1 MIAWFGFLTALAWA
15 DPAPPPR
22 GLSRCA
28 AHPSECGWNHDV
40 GQPKERNPSAS
51 NTAASADS
59 KSKKTSVKVAKPVAI
74 EMPGNLPAYQTANA
88 RAATEASD
96 EIVIVAEKPLGALLP
111 GLRAGDILQA
121 EIEQSIKASPSVPTP
136 VRARVTQGRF
146 RGAFVLGSATFDREL
161 KRVLLVFEHMRLPGN
176 ETTYALKATGLA
188 ASGQVGLEGDY
199 HTQEG
204 LFFAAEILTAGAAGY
219 ADATTQRN
227 QTLLGTYQTAP
238 TLANASKQGAVT
250 ALSKSAERF
259 AERERTAP
267 EYTEIEGGREIQI
280 ILEASPT
287 ESTGT

>member
-1 MIAWFGFLTALAWA
+1 
-15 DPAPPPR
+15 
-22 GLSRCA
+22 
-28 AHPSECGWNHDV
+28 
-40 GQPKERNPSAS
+40 
-51 NTAASADS
+51 
-59 KSKKTSVKVAKPVAI
+59 
-74 EMPGNLPAYQTANA
+74 
-88 RAATEASD
+88 
-96 EIVIVAEKPLGALLP
+96 
-111 GLRAGDILQA
+111 
-121 EIEQSIKASPSVPTP
+121 
-136 VRARVTQGRF
+136 
-146 RGAFVLGSATFDREL
+146 
-161 KRVLLVFEHMRLPGN
+161 MRLPGN